1 MHRHCDALESQSEG
15 QWHGNPTQW
24 LCNALARR
32 GVVKHRQSAALLSKA
47 LHAARSPLPQ
57 RHGSEQQGN
66 GVAKRGQGNASRSSG
81 IESSGVGMAKLWN
94 ALAWYRTAKAEY
106 GKTRQ
111 VRAREKR
118 SFGLQRICTASQ
130 GFSKAA
136 VWRRTS
142 SPLAPSLRELSGRQ
156 AAVTEGVA
164 PFPVV
169 SGSLPTNRKMTHHRR
184 IGIAQAAW
192 RWRSKAPLT
201 AAAARQSSP
210 KRTCAS
216 DWLRRA
222 KLRQS
227 HAKESHCNEL
237 RRMGLDLRR
246 RGFAAESTGIALCGS
261 VQHRSRPVSHCF
273 GIVSR
278 AVALAPRQAFPRL
291 SPPRSSAVL
300 LRIGLAS
307 FSNARVKRS
316 LVEKRICIAFQRH
329 SLVTQRKSSESR
341 RRAGAKRS

>member
-1 MHRHCDALESQSEG
+1 
-15 QWHGNPTQW
+15 
-24 LCNALARR
+24 
-32 GVVKHRQSAALLSKA
+32 
-47 LHAARSPLPQ
+47 
-57 RHGSEQQGN
+57 
-66 GVAKRGQGNASRSSG
+66 
-81 IESSGVGMAKLWN
+81 MAKLWN
-94 ALAWYRTAKAEY
+94 VLAWYRTAKEAY
-106 GKTRQ
+106 SFGKARQ
-111 VRAREKR
+111 VRAWEKR
-118 SFGLQRICTASQ
+118 SFVLQRICTASQ

-136 VWRRTS
+136 VWRRTPS
-142 SPLAPSLRELSGRQ
+142 SHFHVNPYLSAVGAAISRQPRRPRALGSPRAGEIWRLRLRG
-156 AAVTEGVA
+156 AA
-164 PFPVV
+164 PFPRRGKWPQADR
-169 SGSLPTNRKMTHHRR
+169 GSPR

-192 RWRSKAPLT
+192 QWCSKAPLT

-216 DWLRRA
+216 DSQRRA

-227 HAKESHCNEL
+227 HAKELQCIEKL
-237 RRMGLDLRR
+237 RRSIERPGF
-246 RGFAAESTGIALCGS
+246 GFAAESTGIALYGS

-341 RRAGAKRS
+341 RRAGEEHSREGQRIATENRSSAQEQRGIAHRRFGIAFHAHAQERHRQPQQSTGNAWHRHS